1 MQTLY
6 ITDNGLQLKKRSK
19 RIAVK
24 KGKQII
30 KEIHTGDLKRIL
42 VFGNSQIT
50 TELMR
55 FLSGKGVEV
64 AFLSSYG
71 KLKYRLAPE
80 LTKNIYLRIA
90 QHDRLRDPE
99 FKLKISQAFVK
110 AKIANQRIFLM
121 RYQRNRPDVDLN
133 EAVESLKTS
142 IRQADS
148 RTRAEQLRGVEGNA
162 SRIFFKAFG
171 QLLLHGFELKKREYH
186 PPPDPVNAMLGFAY
200 MMVFN
205 ELSSMLEAFGF
216 DSYIG
221 FLHEIKYG
229 RKSLA
234 SDLIEELRSPVAE
247 RLVLYLINKGVIKTD
262 QFTKKDKGVIM
273 DDTARKNFLA
283 NYENFMTSKFID
295 AKTEKYINFRQVIR
309 ERVEQLERAVIN
321 NEPYSPFILHA

>member
-1 MQTLY
+1 MINANPFFTL
-6 ITDNGLQLKKRSK
+6 IHDEP
-19 RIAVK
+19 
-24 KGKQII
+24 
-30 KEIHTGDLKRIL
+30 EIHTGDLKRIL

-80 LTKNIYLRIA
+80 LTQNIYLRMG
-90 QHDRLRDPE
+90 QHDQYRDPE
-99 FKLKISQAFVK
+99 FKLKISKTFVK
-110 AKIANQRIFLM
+110 AKITNQRIFLM
-121 RYQRNRPDVDLN
+121 RYQRNRPDIDLN
-133 EAVESLKTS
+133 EAVERLKTG
-142 IRQADS
+142 IRRAD
-148 RTRAEQLRGVEGNA
+148 RQTQAEQLRGVEGNA
-162 SRIFFKAFG
+162 SLIFFKAFG
-171 QLLLHGFELKKREYH
+171 RLLLHGFELKKREYH
-186 PPPDPVNAMLGFAY
+186 PPPDPVKAMLGFAY

-221 FLHEIKYG
+221 FLHEIKYR

-234 SDLIEELRSPVAE
+234 SDLVEELRSPVAE
-247 RLVLYLINKGVIKTD
+247 RLVLCLINKNVIKTN
-262 QFTKKDKGVIM
+262 QFTKKDRGVIM

-283 NYENFMTSKFID
+283 NYENFMTSDFID

-321 NEPYSPFILHA
+321 NEPYTPFILHA